1 MSPNRALFYAKQLVE
16 KYQIDC
22 TGLTILTEAASG
34 SYFFNPLIPIVANAN
49 SVMTFCK
56 SSSYGNV
63 EQIEEQMSVVYSEL
77 GYRDNYYFLKVLNEE
92 CLGQADIVTNSGHL
106 RPLDEEFFRSLK
118 DTAVIP
124 LMWEPWEMREG
135 EVDLAMAKERGI
147 LIMGTN
153 EHSAPCDMRPYSPL
167 TALHLMMQHKAS
179 IVDDRILLIGSQST
193 LAVAIEKGLD
203 SLGVACKRISVDE
216 PNIEIEKALEWA
228 TYILVAEHS
237 YKGAIIGSGGIIENE
252 MIKENNISG
261 IGVVSGFVDSN
272 SLMDC
277 GISVFPEKIAPY
289 GYMSY
294 SPCEIGPYGVMDLFA
309 AGIKVGEIMAK
320 CRLNRM
326 NLQNSALYTLN
337 NAPALD
343 LEGHWSWINK

>member
-56 SSSYGNV
+56 STSYGNV
-63 EQIEEQMSVVYSEL
+63 EEIEKEMSDVYSEL
-77 GYRDNYYFLKVLNEE
+77 GYRDNYHFHRILNRKLL
-92 CLGQADIVTNSGHL
+92 CKADIVTNSGHL
-106 RPLDEEFFRSLK
+106 RPLDEAFIGSLK

-135 EVDLAMAKERGI
+135 EIDLLKAKERNI

-153 EHSAPCDMRPYSPL
+153 ERSAPCDMRPYGIL
-167 TALHLMMQHKAS
+167 TALHLMMEHKAS
-179 IVDDRILLIGSQST
+179 IVDDHILIIGSQPT
-193 LAVAIEKGLD
+193 LALPIEEGFNALN
-203 SLGVACKRISVDE
+203 LACKRISVDE
-216 PNIEIEKALEWA
+216 SSSEIEKSLEWA

-237 YKGAIIGSGGIIENE
+237 YKGVIIGSGGILDTE
-252 MIKENNISG
+252 MIIANNICG
-261 IGVVSGFVDSN
+261 IGVISGSVDTTV
-272 SLMDC
+272 LFDR
-277 GISVFPEKIAPY
+277 GISVFPEKVASY

-309 AGIKVGEIMAK
+309 AGLKVGQTMANCRLSGMDVEAAAK
-320 CRLNRM
+320 CTM
-326 NLQNSALYTLN
+326 DE
-337 NAPALD
+337 APALD
-343 LEGHWSWINK
+343 LSGEWAWIK

>member
-124 LMWEPWEMREG
+124 LMWEPWEIREG
-135 EVDLAMAKERGI
+135 EIDLLKAKERNI

-153 EHSAPCDMRPYSPL
+153 EHSVPCDMRPYGLL
-167 TALHLMMQHKAS
+167 TALHLMMEHKAS
-179 IVDDRILLIGSQST
+179 IVDDRILIIGSQPT
-193 LAVAIEKGLD
+193 LALPIEKGLKALD
-203 SLGVACKRISVDE
+203 LACKRIGTDE
-216 PNIEIEKALEWA
+216 SKSEIQKAL
-228 TYILVAEHS
+228 
-237 YKGAIIGSGGIIENE
+237 
-252 MIKENNISG
+252 
-261 IGVVSGFVDSN
+261 
-272 SLMDC
+272 
-277 GISVFPEKIAPY
+277 
-289 GYMSY
+289 
-294 SPCEIGPYGVMDLFA
+294 
-309 AGIKVGEIMAK
+309 
-320 CRLNRM
+320 
-326 NLQNSALYTLN
+326 
-337 NAPALD
+337 
-343 LEGHWSWINK
+343 